1 MLAEV
6 KKIVVRLARVPP
18 EPHPPAG
25 SIRVFRA
32 AENYWKLVLVRWGLK
47 QAVGAFFLV
56 LFASMTTAWSEALIA
71 SPLVRRENAPAT
83 APSPSPTPAPSP
95 SPATE
100 TAEASPPAKESRAKR
115 QRRRRSRPPLEERY
129 VRWVA
134 RGITAIE
141 LIGALTF
148 LVQLPFSLA
157 AARLDYEMRWY
168 IVTDRSLRIREGIMR
183 VREMTL
189 TFANVQN
196 ITVRQGPLQRLLG
209 IADVVVRTAGGG
221 GSSEGHGESSGTA
234 GASMHVGK
242 LRAVD
247 NAVEVRDLILER
259 LRRWRDSG
267 LGDPDDRHHHHDA
280 EAPVPATTLEAA
292 TALRDAAR
300 ALAEALRS

>member
-1 MLAEV
+1 MLAAV
-6 KKIVVRLARVPP
+6 QRTVMRFAKVPP
-18 EPHPPAG
+18 EPHPPSGSPG

-32 AENYWKLVLVRWGLK
+32 AENYWKLVLVKWGLK

-56 LFASMTTAWSEALIA
+56 LFATMTTAWSEALIA
-71 SPLVRRENAPAT
+71 SPLVRRANAPVT
-83 APSPSPTPAPSP
+83 TPSPVPSP
-95 SPATE
+95 SPASE
-100 TAEASPPAKESRAKR
+100 TAEASPPPKESRAKR
-115 QRRRRSRPPLEERY
+115 ARRRRTRPPLEEKY

-134 RGITAIE
+134 RAINTIE
-141 LIGALTF
+141 IFGAIGF
-148 LVQLPFSLA
+148 LLQLPFSFA
-157 AARLDYEMRWY
+157 VARLDYEMRWY

-183 VREMTL
+183 IREMTL

-196 ITVRQGPLQRLLG
+196 ISIRQGPLQRLLG

-221 GSSEGHGESSGTA
+221 GSSEEHGSSSGTA
-234 GASMHVGK
+234 GASMHIGK

-267 LGDPDDRHHHHDA
+267 LGDPDDRHHAH
-280 EAPVPATTLEAA
+280 APMPATTLEAA

-300 ALAEALRS
+300 SLAQALRD